1 MHQTNAKS
9 ILSAFALIVI
19 SAVMSA
25 GAQEISSFS
34 ALAEQ
39 GRSSFKPLSQ
49 EQAFPFHVS
58 ETGEKRFLVT
68 WQPTDDHYLYKRA
81 FKFTYHQSA
90 SSSPKILPFSL
101 PAGLAKN
108 DEFFGEVEV
117 YYSPLNVSL
126 ELPQLPSNGAFLVI
140 EYQGCADWGFCYP
153 PQSARFNF

>member
-1 MHQTNAKS
+1 MHEISAKS
-9 ILSAFALIVI
+9 LLGAVVLIVI
-19 SAVMSA
+19 STLMPA
-25 GAQEISSFS
+25 GAQEITRFS

-58 ETGEKRFLVT
+58 ETGDKRFLVT
-68 WQPTDDHYLYKRA
+68 WQPADDHYLYKRA
-81 FKFTYHQSA
+81 FKFTYQQSET
-90 SSSPKILPFSL
+90 SSPQIIPFSL
-101 PAGLAKN
+101 PAGLTKN

-117 YYSPLNVSL
+117 YYSTLAVSL